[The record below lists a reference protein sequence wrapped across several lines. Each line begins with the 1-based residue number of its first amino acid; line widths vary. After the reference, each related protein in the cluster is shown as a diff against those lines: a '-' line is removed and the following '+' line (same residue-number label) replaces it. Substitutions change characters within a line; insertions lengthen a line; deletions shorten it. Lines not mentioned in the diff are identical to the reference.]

1 MSRRE
6 PNQSVLVPILSQELT
21 TQTFLVPTEF
31 ADRLEL
37 HAIQLVEA
45 MRADERLDPNNEL
58 MQAMSYIAQAAI
70 SAYLDDQSEGDIR
83 PPEML

>member
-1 MSRRE
+1 MSRSE
-6 PNQSVLVPILSQELT
+6 SDQSVLVPILSQELT
-21 TQTFLVPTEF
+21 TQTFLVPTKF
-31 ADRLEL
+31 ADRLEM
-37 HAIQLVEA
+37 HALRLVEA

-70 SAYLDDQSEGDIR
+70 SAYLDDQPEGDIR

>member
-37 HAIQLVEA
+37 HALQLVEA

>member
-1 MSRRE
+1 MPRRE

-37 HAIQLVEA
+37 HALQLVEA
-45 MRADERLDPNNEL
+45 MRTDERLDPNNEM
-58 MQAMSYIAQAAI
+58 MQAMSYIVQAAVN
-70 SAYLDDQSEGDIR
+70 AYLDDQPEGDVHL
-83 PPEML
+83 PEML

>member
-1 MSRRE
+1 MPRRE
-6 PNQSVLVPILSQELT
+6 PNQSVLVPGLSQELT

-37 HAIQLVEA
+37 HALQLVEA
-45 MRADERLDPNNEL
+45 MRTDERLDPNNEL
-58 MQAMSYIAQAAI
+58 MQAMSYIVQAAVN
-70 SAYLDDQSEGDIR
+70 AYLDEQQEGDIC